1 MELKLNRLIS
11 RRSSVIAFIMV
22 VTIILGFS
30 SINSVLGDVDTEN
43 GAIAIFYGS
52 QMDKQLS
59 ESLVLGS
66 GRPVEYYNISNI
78 QSNKNFI
85 FNNESV
91 SAIWW
96 INRLPL
102 PIDLTF
108 VHGIEKWQEM
118 GRGLF
123 VLNRFFH
130 VTPLQELGYLG
141 ITAYAPVVYPLN
153 ETFQVQ
159 QISIIEEAVPSLKLN
174 QTVFEFSGSSTW
186 VNLDNQTQML
196 AEINPPNSE
205 SILGSLQSGVWM
217 RNKRTIVG
225 SFSINFEST
234 AKKLDY
240 AIQQLTSTNSE
251 GLIDAL
257 RQIALLTTSDLGSN
271 NGYLQFGDLKQVI
284 SIGVISLS
292 IIFSF
297 LVLLRVGFFS
307 KAREILM
314 GMFTSLSLF
323 IAHVAY
329 SPQRRRLSEEELL
342 DNELR
347 VQILNYIEHKGEQ
360 GAHLREIQRNVECGI
375 SSLLWH
381 LQALDDFNLVSHE
394 KIGKYHIFYP
404 IGEKS
409 IQLSEIA
416 LALKSN
422 VAKDLCRVLLKK
434 RKPISLSRIS
444 NEINVHHSSVQ
455 HHIKKLTELGIILTI
470 KEKKRASYSIS
481 PQKISALN
489 DLLEKT

>member
-1 MELKLNRLIS
+1 
-11 RRSSVIAFIMV
+11 MV
-22 VTIILGFS
+22 VTIIFGFS
-30 SINSVLGDVDTEN
+30 SINSVLGGVYTEN
-43 GAIAIFYGS
+43 GSIAIFYGS

-59 ESLVLGS
+59 ESLVRES

-78 QSNKNFI
+78 QSKENFI
-85 FNNESV
+85 FPNESV

-108 VHGIEKWQEM
+108 VNGIEKWQEK
-118 GRGLF
+118 GGGLF

-130 VTPLQELGYLG
+130 STPLQELNYLG

-153 ETFQVQ
+153 ETYQVQ
-159 QISIIEEAVPSLKLN
+159 QISIIKETVPSLNFN
-174 QTVFEFSGSSTW
+174 QTAFEFSGSSAW

-205 SILGSLQSGVWM
+205 PILGSLQSGIWIK
-217 RNKRTIVG
+217 NKRTIVC
-225 SFSINFEST
+225 SFSINSESIS
-234 AKKLDY
+234 KKVNFK
-240 AIQQLTSTNSE
+240 IQQIRSINSE
-251 GLIDAL
+251 GLIGAL
-257 RQIALLTTSDLGSN
+257 RQIALLTTSDLDSN
-271 NGYLQFGDLKQVI
+271 NGYLQFGDLNQVI
-284 SIGVISLS
+284 SIGIISLS

-297 LVLLRVGFFS
+297 LVLLKVGFFS
-307 KAREILM
+307 KARDLLM
-314 GMFTSLSLF
+314 GVFTSLTLF

-409 IQLSEIA
+409 IIMSEIA

-422 VAKDLCRVLLKK
+422 VAKDLCRVLIKK
-434 RKPISLSRIS
+434 RKPLSLSRIS

-470 KEKKRASYSIS
+470 REKKRASYLIS
-481 PQKISALN
+481 PQKISSLD